1 MIASAVA
8 ACAVVIA
15 GLALRPRRRRGGSP
29 AMQGGARPI
38 DLLATWR
45 HRRAGRLEPD
55 ARAVASWCDDIGRQV
70 RSGSTLRDSMSKA
83 PSDPVMSR
91 STAAIRLALDRG
103 LSIPD
108 AIARID
114 DAGPHLRLALGVLA
128 TTSRLGGPT
137 AASIDRTAVVL
148 RQRAADLDERSAQAA
163 SARLSTHV
171 MTAVPLAMLAV
182 LTATDDDVRAVTVA
196 PVGAAC
202 IASGLILNAL
212 GWWWMRRI
220 VRSST

>member
-1 MIASAVA
+1 MITSAVA
-8 ACAVVIA
+8 ACAVIVA
-15 GLALRPRRRRGGSP
+15 ALAVRPRRRRCESP
-29 AMQGGARPI
+29 VPQSPSQLDA
-38 DLLATWR
+38 LVATWLR
-45 HRRAGRLEPD
+45 RRARRAPD

-70 RSGSTLRDSMSKA
+70 RSGSTLRDAMSGA
-83 PSDPVMSR
+83 PSDTVMAR
-91 STAAIRLALDRG
+91 STAPIRLAIERG

-108 AIARID
+108 AVGRVD
-114 DAGPHLRLALGVLA
+114 DAGPHLRLALGVLS

-148 RQRAADLDERSAQAA
+148 RQRAVDLDERSAQAA

-182 LTATDDDVRAVTVA
+182 LTVTDDDVRSVA
-196 PVGAAC
+196 ASPVGAAC
-202 IASGLILNAL
+202 IASGLTLNAI

-220 VRSST
+220 IGAPS